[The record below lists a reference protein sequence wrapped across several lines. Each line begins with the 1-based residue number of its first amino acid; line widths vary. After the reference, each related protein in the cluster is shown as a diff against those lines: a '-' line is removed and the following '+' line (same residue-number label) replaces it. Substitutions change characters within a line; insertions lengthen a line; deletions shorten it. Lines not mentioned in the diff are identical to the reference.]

1 MTNATEF
8 FRALQQGVF
17 VNLNTAMPCK
27 VLAYDETKRLAKIE
41 PLFMAKEVGEEP
53 AKLAPIENVPV
64 LFQKYRVNSS
74 EVQNYVPV
82 LEPMVDTVLAVFC
95 QRAIDEAMTGNN
107 VYPGTARMFDV
118 HDAVI
123 VGVF

>member
-8 FRALQQGVF
+8 FNARQHGVLM
-17 VNLNTAMPCK
+17 NLNTAMPCK
-27 VLAYDETKRLAKIE
+27 VLAYDETKRIAKIE
-41 PLFMAKEVGEEP
+41 PLFMVKEAGEDP
-53 AKLAPIENVPV
+53 SKLAPIENVPV
-64 LFQKYRVNSS
+64 LFQKYRVNGS

-82 LEPMVDTVLAVFC
+82 LEPTDTVLAVFC
-95 QRAIDEAMTGNN
+95 QRAIDEAMKGNN
-107 VYPGTARMFDV
+107 IYPGTARMFDV

>member
-1 MTNATEF
+1 MTNTTEF

-27 VLAYDETKRLAKIE
+27 VLAYDETKRVAKIE
-41 PLFMAKEVGEEP
+41 PLFMVKETGQEP
-53 AKLAPIENVPV
+53 SKLAPIENVPV
-64 LFQKYRVNSS
+64 LFQKYRVNDS
-74 EVQNYVPV
+74 EVQNYVPA

-95 QRAIDEAMTGNN
+95 QRAIDEAMKGNN

>member
-41 PLFMAKEVGEEP
+41 PLFMVKETGEEP
-53 AKLAPIENVPV
+53 SKLAPIENVPV
-64 LFQKYRVNSS
+64 LFQKYRVNGS
-74 EVQNYVPV
+74 EPQNY
-82 LEPMVDTVLAVFC
+82 EPFIEPTDTVLAVFC
-95 QRAIDEAMTGNN
+95 QRAIDDTMKGNN

-118 HDAVI
+118 HDVVI
-123 VGVF
+123 VRVF

>member
-41 PLFMAKEVGEEP
+41 PLFMVKETGEEP
-53 AKLAPIENVPV
+53 SKLAPIENVPV
-64 LFQKYRVNSS
+64 LFQKYRVNGS
-74 EVQNYVPV
+74 EPQNY
-82 LEPMVDTVLAVFC
+82 EPFIEPTDTVLAVFC
-95 QRAIDEAMTGNN
+95 QRAIDEAVKGNN

-118 HDAVI
+118 QDAVI